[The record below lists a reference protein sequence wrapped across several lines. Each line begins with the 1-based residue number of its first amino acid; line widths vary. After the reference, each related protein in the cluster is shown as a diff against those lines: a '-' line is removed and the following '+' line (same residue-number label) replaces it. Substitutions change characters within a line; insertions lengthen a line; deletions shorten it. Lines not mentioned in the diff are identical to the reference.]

1 MATSFQNLLQS
12 PQQSL
17 PSVSSNAPVI
27 NHSQTQNSSSSVDEL
42 VSIFR
47 PMRPT
52 ADEVDNTLEA
62 IFQEVVDDISLG
74 VIFDVHRA
82 VKKGYFLLS
91 DTDDDA
97 LKQFEII
104 DRPGF
109 DIFGQLPPTRGKVN
123 GGMSGNVSLLKNL
136 SNLFT
141 IRC

>member
-17 PSVSSNAPVI
+17 PSVSNNAPVI
-27 NHSQTQNSSSSVDEL
+27 SHPQSQNSNLSVDEL
-42 VSIFR
+42 SPVFR

-52 ADEVDNTLEA
+52 ADEVENTLKA
-62 IFQEVVDDISLG
+62 VFQEIVDDLSLG
-74 VIFDVHRA
+74 VVFDVHRA

-91 DTDDDA
+91 DTDDEA

-123 GGMSGNVSLLKNL
+123 GGRGFMNLKYKN
-136 SNLFT
+136 
-141 IRC
+141 